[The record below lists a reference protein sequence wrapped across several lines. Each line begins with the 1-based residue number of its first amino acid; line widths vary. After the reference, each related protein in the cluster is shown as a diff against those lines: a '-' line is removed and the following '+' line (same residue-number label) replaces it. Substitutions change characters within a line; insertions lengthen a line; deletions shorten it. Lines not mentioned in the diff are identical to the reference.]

1 MRAWKIVLFAV
12 VLVFAVGT
20 IVYAL
25 NTSTAADSNCQ
36 VSKCSVSGQ
45 EIQLS
50 SDGCCPKKG
59 SGTEAKKDDPPKS
72 CPKEG
77 SKDCPKE
84 GVKDCPKEGS
94 KDCPKESE
102 KGCPKK
108 GSGCDKN

>member
-25 NTSTAADSNCQ
+25 NTSTAADSDSY

-45 EIQLS
+45 GVQLS
-50 SDGCCPKKG
+50 SDGCCPKKS

-72 CPKEG
+72 
-77 SKDCPKE
+77 
-84 GVKDCPKEGS
+84 CPKEGS